1 MLNLLNNA
9 LVKVSFWDELKDEF
23 REIFEV
29 IEDFFMMIKEITYDV
44 LADAIGGDYALLLV
58 ITVGIIGVMIIF
70 LAIMNH

>member
-58 ITVGIIGVMIIF
+58 ITVGIIGLMIIF

>member
-58 ITVGIIGVMIIF
+58 ITVGIIGIMIIF